1 MEDHNDMVV
10 LEVVEG
16 VVHQLFLEAA
26 VVVGTQIL
34 VDDAYVVEEVEVD
47 IHNNDEV
54 NVEVMEGVV
63 LVGVL
68 PYYDAGT
75 LLEEEE
81 DEVDEDYDENYW
93 ILNVVLVV
101 EGVWLLMRR
110 SLSNTRQMSY

>member
-68 PYYDAGT
+68 PYYDAGM

-101 EGVWLLMRR
+101 EGGVVVDEEKFE
-110 SLSNTRQMSY
+110 